1 MTEPTLV
8 SVVTPCHNAEAFI
21 GQTIESVLAQS
32 HRPIEH
38 VIVDDGSADGSWAVI
53 EGYAERHRT
62 RVRTERLPAAGGAS
76 HARNH
81 GAGLAR
87 GEFLMFL
94 DADDLLSADA
104 IAALLAALRDGEHSD
119 SIAHAPWRRLV
130 RDRRGA
136 WRERPSGLPRPR
148 SDPDTALREW
158 LEGRAWVPP
167 CAVLWPRPVF
177 DRIGGWDEELT
188 IDDDGEL
195 MRRALSRGVPLT
207 AAGGGGALYRMHEPA
222 RVSLSQSA
230 MTEEE
235 LRRTGKA
242 VIDATAAELE
252 SQGRLAEFA
261 PALGTAYQQLALT
274 ALQQGHRGLAGECQA
289 LGDRLGGRADV
300 SRTTVGRALVR
311 MVGLERKERLVQWLA
326 GKGIAS
332 TGRRITMRRREMH
345 AGRGPGEPGP

>member
-1 MTEPTLV
+1 MTGHSLV
-8 SVVTPCHNAEAFI
+8 SVVTPCHDAEAFI

-32 HRPIEH
+32 HPAVEH
-38 VIVDDGSADGSWAVI
+38 VIVDDASTDGSPGVI
-53 EGYAERHRT
+53 QRHADRHPDRI
-62 RVRTERLPAAGGAS
+62 RVERLTASRGAS

-81 GAGLAR
+81 GAALAR
-87 GEFLMFL
+87 GEFVMFL
-94 DADDLLSADA
+94 DADDLLAPDA
-104 IAALLAALRDGEHSD
+104 IAALLAALRDRGQSD
-119 SIAHAPWRRLV
+119 AIAHAPWRRLV

-136 WRERPSGLPRPR
+136 WRDRPSGIQRPR

-158 LEGRAWVPP
+158 LEGQAWVPP

-177 DRIGGWDEELT
+177 DRVGGWDEDLT

-195 MRRALSRGVPLT
+195 MRRALSRGVPLS
-207 AAGGGGALYRMHEPA
+207 AAGGGGSLYRMHEPA

-252 SQGRLAEFA
+252 RQGRLAEFA
-261 PALGTAYQQLALT
+261 PALGTAYQLLALT
-274 ALQQGHRGLAGECQA
+274 ALQQGHPDLAEECQA
-289 LGDRLGGRADV
+289 LGARLGGRADV
-300 SRTTVGRALVR
+300 SRTALGRALVR
-311 MVGLERKERLVQWLA
+311 IVGLERKERLVQWLA

-332 TGRRITMRRREMH
+332 TGRRTAIRRREMH
-345 AGRGPGEPGP
+345 ADRRPGEPSP